1 MTQPAKISTQ
11 TPVRV
16 GTSWTNAS
24 GKTWTVYEVLPFG
37 RARIRS
43 GFIFGE
49 MYFRD
54 IRRALEKA
62 AGLAA

>member
-1 MTQPAKISTQ
+1 MSTEPKQ
-11 TPVRV
+11 VPVRV

-24 GKTWTVYEVLPFG
+24 DKTWTVYEMLPFG

-49 MYFRD
+49 MYLRD
-54 IRRALEKA
+54 IARALAKA
-62 AGLAA
+62 EG